1 MMSVALT
8 ELELTILL
16 KMTCSDPPTPTSHV
30 LGLLSHTWLNSHP
43 HLLASLWLFLFSTS
57 PSPFDFPY
65 IFVIYL

>member
-30 LGLLSHTWLNSHP
+30 LGLLAHTWLNSHP
-43 HLLASLWLFLFSTS
+43 SPVSFTLAI
-57 PSPFDFPY
+57 P
-65 IFVIYL
+65 VQYLSITF